1 MAIDFGRMIQG
12 VATGAMGQYNAEVA
26 AKDKM
31 KGNIIERAGLNFY
44 EETLPAFQKKEASR
58 KETYDKLA
66 GKFGPDVA
74 EYFGQNN
81 FITGDAN
88 DYKNIL
94 IELGDKPEIKADQL
108 KTYLDAT
115 DSSYT
120 KRATKRFDAIKE
132 REKTIMGLTTGDSKI
147 GTMTAQL
154 QIPESTPITETTEEI
169 VTPAVEGTQSG
180 PVVTEAVSEKTE
192 MKTTALPTY
201 EEIFGD
207 GKEKVTNVYMDM
219 KPEDK
224 AKYKTMADK
233 IFDRDKDTLTG
244 DFATAKGYNEDY
256 KKGLDDGT
264 ISDKTTRNQYIN
276 DRWFKEQYLP
286 NEGLVHSSSNSKSF
300 IGSNLVEP
308 IDVTN
313 AREIVNQLKAINP
326 DDPNILV
333 ILDDVKSKTGIQD
346 LSVYGL

>member
-1 MAIDFGRMIQG
+1 MAINFGRMIQG
-12 VATGAMGQYNAEVA
+12 VATGAMGQYNAESA

-31 KGNIIERAGLNFY
+31 KGEIIQRAGLNFY
-44 EETLPAFQKKEASR
+44 ENTLPEFEKKEKSR
-58 KETYDKLA
+58 KETYDKLSQR
-66 GKFGPDVA
+66 FGPDVA
-74 EYFGQNN
+74 EYFGQN

-94 IELGDKPEIKADQL
+94 IELGDNPEIKADKL
-108 KTYLDAT
+108 KQYLKAT

-120 KRATKRFDAIKE
+120 KRAESRFNAIKE

-154 QIPESTPITETTEEI
+154 QIPESTPITETTEEV
-169 VTPAVEGTQSG
+169 VTPAVKGTQVG
-180 PVVTEAVSEKTE
+180 PQVTEAVPEKTE

-207 GKEKVTNVYMDM
+207 GKKEVTNVYLDM
-219 KPEDK
+219 KPEDQ
-224 AKYKTMADK
+224 ARYKTMADK
-233 IFDRDKDTLTG
+233 VFDRDKDTLTG

-256 KKGLDDGT
+256 KKGLDNGT
-264 ISDKTTRNQYIN
+264 ISNKTTKNQYIY

-286 NEGLVHSSSNSKSF
+286 NEGKSYSSSNSKSF

-308 IDVTN
+308 IDITN

>member
-31 KGNIIERAGLNFY
+31 KGEIIQRAGLNFY
-44 EETLPAFQKKEASR
+44 ENTLPEFEKKEKSR
-58 KETYDKLA
+58 KETYDKLSQR
-66 GKFGPDVA
+66 FGPDVA
-74 EYFGQNN
+74 EYFGQN

-94 IELGDKPEIKADQL
+94 IQLGDSPDIKADQL
-108 KTYLDAT
+108 KKYLEAT

-154 QIPESTPITETTEEI
+154 QIPESTPITETTEEV

-180 PVVTEAVSEKTE
+180 PVVTEAVPEKRE
-192 MKTTALPTY
+192 MKTTKLPTY

-207 GKEKVTNVYMDM
+207 GKEKQETNFFALER
-219 KPEDK
+219 EDK
-224 AKYKTMADK
+224 VALKGDFDKEYKTKYLNPITGMREDTER
-233 IFDRDKDTLTG
+233 FEKDYENLPDSEKAKQTLG
-244 DFATAKGYNEDY
+244 GYVYNRHFRE
-256 KKGLDDGT
+256 
-264 ISDKTTRNQYIN
+264 N
-276 DRWFKEQYLP
+276 YLP
-286 NEGLVHSSSNSKSF
+286 SVGYTYGAVSEQPKEDSNV
-300 IGSNLVEP
+300 IA
-308 IDVTN
+308 
-313 AREIVNQLKAINP
+313 ARYTINILKANNP
-326 DDPNILV
+326 DDPNIEIIKADLKER
-333 ILDDVKSKTGIQD
+333 LGTND
-346 LSVYGL
+346 LSPYGL

>member
-66 GKFGPDVA
+66 GQFGVDVA

-94 IELGDKPEIKADQL
+94 TQLGDKPEIKADQL

-132 REKTIMGLTTGDSKI
+132 REKAIMGLTSGDSKI

-154 QIPESTPITETTEEI
+154 QIPESTPVSETTEEI
-169 VTPAVEGTQSG
+169 ITPAIEGSQDG
-180 PVVTEAVSEKTE
+180 PVVTEAVPEKRE

-207 GKEKVTNVYMDM
+207 GEEKATNVYLSMDESTRKSYHSM
-219 KPEDK
+219 
-224 AKYKTMADK
+224 AKD
-233 IFDRDKDTLTG
+233 IFNRDKDTLTG
-244 DFATAKGYNEDY
+244 AFATAKGYNEDY
-256 KKGLDDGT
+256 KKGLKDGT
-264 ISDKTTRNQYIN
+264 ISDKTTKNQYIY

-286 NEGLVHSSSNSKSF
+286 NEGKSYAGGKTTESS
-300 IGSNLVEP
+300 EP
-308 IDVTN
+308 EDVTN
-313 AREIVNQLKAINP
+313 ARRAINYHKSINN
-326 DDPNILV
+326 DAGVKEAKDIL
-333 ILDDVKSKTGIQD
+333 KSLGYEAND
-346 LSVYGL
+346 YGL